1 MRKTIRCAVLCLAA
15 LLLTAST
22 VRTQDLSKYR
32 GFSLGTSLATV
43 LKQTDQKLADATVTH
58 PGPALFQEVTWW
70 PPNIPGQSYRSDSVE
85 QILFSFYNG
94 ALYKMSVTYDQSSTE
109 GLTAGDMVKSIS
121 LNYGPSTTLAP
132 AADPASIDRYESKGS
147 LVASWEDAQ
156 YSFNLVHSAFTE
168 RFGLVLYSKRANAE
182 AELAIAETVRLEK
195 QNGPK
200 KEADRQK
207 KETDALEVA
216 REKNQRTFRP

>member
-1 MRKTIRCAVLCLAA
+1 MKTVRCAILCLAG
-15 LLLTAST
+15 LLLTAAA
-22 VRTQDLSKYR
+22 VHAQDLSNYR
-32 GFSLGTSLATV
+32 GFSLGTNLATV
-43 LKQTDQKLADATVTH
+43 LKQTDQKLADATVTR

-70 PPNIPGQSYRSDSVE
+70 PPNVPGPSYRTDSVE

-109 GLTAGDMVKSIS
+109 GLTAGDLVKSIS
-121 LNYGPSTTLAP
+121 ANYGPSTTLAP
-132 AADPASIDRYESKGS
+132 AADPASTDKYEAEGS
-147 LVASWEDAQ
+147 LVASWENAQ

-182 AELAIAETVRLEK
+182 AELAIAESVRLEK

-216 REKNQRTFRP
+216 RQKNQKTFRP

>member
-1 MRKTIRCAVLCLAA
+1 MKTIRYAILCLAA

-22 VRTQDLSKYR
+22 VRAQGLSKYR
-32 GFSLGTSLATV
+32 GFSLGTDLETV
-43 LKQTDQKLADATVTH
+43 LKQTGQKLADATVTH

-70 PPNIPGQSYRSDSVE
+70 PPNVPGPAYRSDSVE

-94 ALYKMSVTYDQSSTE
+94 ALYKMSVTYAQSSTK
-109 GLTAGDMVKSIS
+109 GLNAADMVKSIS
-121 LNYGPSTTLAP
+121 ANYGPSTTLAP

-147 LVASWEDAQ
+147 LVASWEDPQ
-156 YSFNLVHSAFTE
+156 YSFNLVRSAFTE

-207 KETDALEVA
+207 RETDALEVA
-216 REKNQRTFRP
+216 RQKNQKTFRP

>member
-1 MRKTIRCAVLCLAA
+1 MIKPIRCAILCLAVP
-15 LLLTAST
+15 LLMTST
-22 VRTQDLSKYR
+22 LGAQDLSKYR
-32 GFSLGTSLATV
+32 VFSLGTSLATV
-43 LKQTDQKLADATVTH
+43 LRHTDQKLADVNVTH
-58 PGPALFQEVTWW
+58 AGPALFQEVTWW
-70 PPNIPGQSYRSDSVE
+70 PPNIPGPSNRSDSVE

-121 LNYGPSTTLAP
+121 ANYGLATTLAP
-132 AADPASIDRYESKGS
+132 AVDPASIDRYEAKES

-156 YSFNLVHSAFTE
+156 YSFNLVRSAFTE
-168 RFGLVLYSKRANAE
+168 RFGLVMYSKRANGE
-182 AELAIAETVRLEK
+182 AELAIAESVRLEK
-195 QNGPK
+195 QDGPK

-216 REKNQRTFRP
+216 RQKNQKTFRP